1 MVFFKKGG
9 CKKTL
14 FLQTYV
20 EWNLHEPR
28 PGQFDLEG
36 RRDVFKF
43 IQVGGKHIIWHRFVG
58 SHIINT
64 TVYVM

>member
-1 MVFFKKGG
+1 MKNIIERR
-9 CKKTL
+9 
-14 FLQTYV
+14 TYV
-20 EWNLHEPR
+20 EWNLHEPL
-28 PGQFDLEG
+28 PGQFDFEG
-36 RRDVFKF
+36 RKDVFKF